1 MIAIFWKD
9 LRLILRDRW
18 LVLFSILVPILVI
31 SIIASALFESE
42 GGPKLTIP
50 VVDDDKG
57 PVAPAFRKLLG
68 EHAEVVVME
77 RAPAERF
84 VRDLNRG
91 PAAIVFPPQLSK
103 NYLQGRPS
111 EIELLT
117 DPARGSE
124 LQAVKVL
131 LLLMDKQAAALAD
144 PLAEEMIVLKEQNLT
159 GNRLAI
165 TAFEQNVPGFSIMF
179 VLMAV
184 IFGTSAGL
192 HDERDWGTLPRLLV
206 APAGF
211 TWMLLG
217 KLGARYVLG
226 VVQMIVLLLWGHFVF
241 GISLGSS
248 PFAFVLL
255 SLAVVFPTVAMG
267 LLVAGLSRSREQTQP
282 LSLAL
287 VMVLSGLGGLW
298 WPQSIEPEW
307 MQTISPVVFTTWAM
321 QGMNDLV
328 LRDRGLGALGQ
339 PVLVLVGYGL
349 LTLAFGIRLFRTR
362 HSAR

>member
-1 MIAIFWKD
+1 MIAVFLKD

-18 LVLFSILVPILVI
+18 LVLFSILVPIVVI
-31 SIIASALFESE
+31 SIIASALFEGE
-42 GGPKLTIP
+42 GGPKMTIP
-50 VVDDDKG
+50 VVDNDGG
-57 PVAPAFRKLLG
+57 PVATAFKKLLA
-68 EHAEVVVME
+68 EHADVASVS
-77 RAPAERF
+77 RPDAEHL
-84 VRDLNRG
+84 VRDLNRA
-91 PAAIVFPPQLSK
+91 PAAIVFPEKLSK

-117 DPARGSE
+117 DPARASE

-131 LLLMDKQAAALAD
+131 LLLMDKEAASLAD
-144 PLAEEMIVLKEQNLT
+144 PMAEEMIVLKEQNLT
-159 GNRLAI
+159 GNRLAV

-184 IFGTSAGL
+184 VFGTSAGL

-211 TWMLLG
+211 TWMLIG

-226 VVQMIVLLLWGHFVF
+226 VVQLVILLLWGHFVF
-241 GISLGSS
+241 GVSLGSS
-248 PFAFVLL
+248 RIAFVALAA
-255 SLAVVFPTVAMG
+255 AVVFPTVAVG
-267 LLVAGLSRSREQTQP
+267 LIVAGLSRSREQTQP

-307 MQTISPVVFTTWAM
+307 MQRVSPVVFTTWAM
-321 QGMNDLV
+321 RGMNDLV
-328 LRDRGLGALGQ
+328 LRDRGIAALGE
-339 PVLVLVGYGL
+339 PALILFLYGL
-349 LTLAFGIRLFRTR
+349 VALALGIGLFRAR

>member
-1 MIAIFWKD
+1 MIAVFLKD

-18 LVLFSILVPILVI
+18 LVLFSILVPIVVI

-42 GGPKLTIP
+42 GGPKMTIP
-50 VVDDDKG
+50 VVDDDRG
-57 PVAPAFRKLLG
+57 PVATAFKKLLG
-68 EHAEVVVME
+68 EHAEVLDSSRSE
-77 RAPAERF
+77 AERL
-84 VRDLNRG
+84 VRDLNRA
-91 PAAIVFPPQLSK
+91 PAAIVFPEKLSK

-131 LLLMDKQAAALAD
+131 LLLMDKEAAALAD

-159 GNRLAI
+159 GNRLAV

-211 TWMLLG
+211 TWMLIG

-226 VVQMIVLLLWGHFVF
+226 VVQLAVLLLWGHYVF

-248 PFAFVLL
+248 YAAFILL
-255 SLAVVFPTVAMG
+255 VCAIVFPTVAMG
-267 LLVAGLSRSREQTQP
+267 LIVGGLSRSREQTQP

-287 VMVLSGLGGLW
+287 VMILSGLGGLW
-298 WPQSIEPEW
+298 WPQSIEPDW
-307 MQTISPVVFTTWAM
+307 MQSISPVVFTTWSM
-321 QGMNDLV
+321 RGMNDLV
-328 LRDRGLGALGQ
+328 LRDRGVAALAQ
-339 PVLVLVGYGL
+339 PVLVLFSYGL
-349 LTLAFGIRLFRTR
+349 LALALGIRLFRTR